1 MPYIFLAFSNKKKNS
16 SEKTMIVLSVEKS
29 LIYYFSL
36 FEKKTSKENK
46 GPIIHYNA
54 AQSS

>member
-1 MPYIFLAFSNKKKNS
+1 
-16 SEKTMIVLSVEKS
+16 MIVLSVEKS

-54 AQSS
+54 AQSLEYK